1 MANYVGVYLADAFGD
16 RSLPDLPLATIARV
30 FTAEAIYRAAKDTA
44 ECFGAMG
51 VMRDMPLQK
60 YIHDALI
67 CLHTGDG
74 SADDKLRIAEALVN
88 HRRTQPMLA
97 AE

>member
-1 MANYVGVYLADAFGD
+1 MH
-16 RSLPDLPLATIARV
+16 RV
-30 FTAEAIYRAAKDTA
+30 AKDAA

-74 SADDKLRIAEALVN
+74 NADARLRIAEALAS
-88 HRRTQPMLA
+88 HRRGPSMLA